1 MSRGTLAFLAR
12 FARAN
17 QDPLHEREL
26 LFRAGAEER
35 PATAYL
41 PTMGHPPWPG
51 WILLQ
56 GVTVPGRHHT
66 GVVRM
71 ARALAAAGHLALVPE
86 VSSWTNLTVEP
97 AEAETTL
104 LAAADWLGI
113 WQEVNRDRL
122 GFMGFS
128 VAATWMLEVAATH
141 TFDGLRISVG
151 VGGYADFARLLRA
164 MLVGEHE
171 WADHFYRYTPDPY
184 GRWILGAN
192 LLPVLEH
199 NEYGAQAERERAA
212 RALLELARTAGRN
225 GALAGTPVYDPL
237 IAHGRKNLTGRA
249 LVAWDLLA
257 SPSANPVPDSV
268 AGRALAATLAEAGE
282 RCHPEF
288 EVGDKLHALSVP
300 TILLHGRHDTL
311 VPFSEG
317 LRLGEAIP
325 RKMRRRVV
333 ITRLLG
339 HAKRVG
345 AEIPWTPAALATEIR
360 EFVRAIDAL
369 LSAIES

>member
-1 MSRGTLAFLAR
+1 MSRGTLSFLAR
-12 FARAN
+12 FLRSK
-17 QDPLHEREL
+17 QDPMHEQEL
-26 LFRAGAEER
+26 VIPLGADER
-35 PATAYL
+35 PASVYL
-41 PTMGHPPWPG
+41 PTHRHQPWPT

-56 GVTVPGRHHT
+56 GVTVPGRHHA

-71 ARALAAAGHLALVPE
+71 ARALAAAGHVALVPE
-86 VSSWTNLTVEP
+86 VPSWTSLTVDP
-97 AEAETTL
+97 AEADSTL
-104 LAAADWLGI
+104 RATVEWLGG
-113 WQEVNRDRL
+113 WTPVDRDRL
-122 GFMGFS
+122 GVMGFS
-128 VAATWMLEVAATH
+128 VAATWMLEVAATDFGRELH
-141 TFDGLRISVG
+141 VAVG
-151 VGGYADFARLLRA
+151 VGGYANFERLLKA
-164 MLVGEHE
+164 MLIGEHE
-171 WADHFYRYTPDPY
+171 LAGRVYRYEPDPY

-192 LLPVLEH
+192 LLPLLEADD
-199 NEYGAQAERERAA
+199 YGTRIERERTAQ
-212 RALLELARTAGRN
+212 ALLELARTAGRN

-237 IAHGRKNLTGRA
+237 IAHQRKYLTGRA

-257 SPSANPVPDSV
+257 SPSAKLVPDAP

-288 EVGDKLHALSVP
+288 EVGDKLRALSVP

-325 RKMRRRVV
+325 QKLRRRVV

-339 HAKRVG
+339 HAKSVG
-345 AEIPWTPAALATEIR
+345 AEIPWTPAALAAEIR

>member
-1 MSRGTLAFLAR
+1 
-12 FARAN
+12 
-17 QDPLHEREL
+17 
-26 LFRAGAEER
+26 
-35 PATAYL
+35 
-41 PTMGHPPWPG
+41 
-51 WILLQ
+51 
-56 GVTVPGRHHT
+56 
-66 GVVRM
+66 
-71 ARALAAAGHLALVPE
+71 
-86 VSSWTNLTVEP
+86 
-97 AEAETTL
+97 
-104 LAAADWLGI
+104 
-113 WQEVNRDRL
+113 
-122 GFMGFS
+122 MGFS
-128 VAATWMLEVAATH
+128 VAATWMLEVAATDFGRELH
-141 TFDGLRISVG
+141 VAVG
-151 VGGYADFARLLRA
+151 VGGYANFERLLKA

-171 WADHFYRYTPDPY
+171 WANRAYRYTPDPY

-192 LLPVLEH
+192 LLPLLET
-199 NEYGAQAERERAA
+199 NEYGTQGERERAA
-212 RALLELARTAGRN
+212 HALLKLARTAGRN

-237 IAHGRKNLTGRA
+237 ISHRRKNLTGRA

-339 HAKRVG
+339 HAKSVG
-345 AEIPWTPAALATEIR
+345 AETPWRPSALVAEIGG
-360 EFVRAIDAL
+360 FVRAIDEF
-369 LSAIES
+369 LSVMES